1 MNKIEDGEVLSSGD
15 DVEDSEAD
23 IDVPVFWHRLNMR
36 PVPYIF
42 PFMKTHLKR
51 WPNTGVE
58 RPLKKLRMR
67 KRKMKRKDMG
77 DFQEGEVTAA
87 HALLNIAIASNVE
100 LEQDASHAKQ
110 KPVLPQR
117 DVQLTCMQPPRALDV
132 FHQQQI
138 PSSSQMA
145 ATQGAF
151 EHYFPSST
159 NLDILPSRKFGPFK
173 LVSPGWRQERM
184 PPPTAICRAHQLL
197 CC

>member
-1 MNKIEDGEVLSSGD
+1 MNQGEDGEVLSSGD
-15 DVEDSEAD
+15 DVEDSGVDVE
-23 IDVPVFWHRLNMR
+23 VPVFWHPLNMR
-36 PVPYIF
+36 PVPHIF

-58 RPLKKLRMR
+58 RPLKKLRIR
-67 KRKMKRKDMG
+67 KQKRKRKDME
-77 DFQEGEVTAA
+77 DLKEGEVTAA

-100 LEQDASHAKQ
+100 LEQDASHTKQ

-132 FHQQQI
+132 FHQQQM

-145 ATQGAF
+145 ATQGAP
-151 EHYFPSST
+151 EHHFPPNANS
-159 NLDILPSRKFGPFK
+159 NILPSRKFGPFK
-173 LVSPGWRQERM
+173 LVSPVWRQERM